1 MTNAK
6 IGDFIKDLSPMKRS
20 LGLVRQVDDDT
31 GLMLVQFPKQGAFS
45 WVVVENNG
53 HYVVIKK

>member
-31 GLMLVQFPKQGAFS
+31 GLMLVQFPKQGSFT
-45 WVVVENNG
+45 WVVLENNG

>member
-31 GLMLVQFPKQGAFS
+31 GLMLVQFPKQGSFS

>member
-20 LGLVRQVDDDT
+20 LGLVRQVDDET
-31 GLMLVQFPKQGAFS
+31 GLMLVQFPKKGTFT
-45 WVVVENNG
+45 WVVLENNG